1 MRRHNIK
8 IKSEFADEIVNK
20 NKQFEIRLNDRMYQ
34 KGDEIVFKVIDENGN
49 EFNSHRLNGKEYR
62 ITFVA
67 SGFGIENGYVVLGIK
82 EE

>member
-1 MRRHNIK
+1 MIQDSGDRR
-8 IKSEFADEIVNK
+8 EFD
-20 NKQFEIRLNDRMYQ
+20 
-34 KGDEIVFKVIDENGN
+34 
-49 EFNSHRLNGKEYR
+49 SHRLNGKKYL